1 MDLGL
6 TNKNFLITGASGGIG
21 ASCAR
26 EFASEGANL
35 VLHYHKNEAA
45 AQELAKSIPC
55 ESLVAGA
62 DLSQEGEVD
71 RLYERI
77 ADELGELEG
86 IVVNAGIWCV
96 DTVPVHEMSLA
107 QWQETMEINLT
118 SAFLTC
124 RGFLR
129 QLAKKPR
136 KTASIVLIASTAG
149 LFGEEG
155 HCDYSASKAAM
166 AHGMTASLKN
176 EIVRLSPHG
185 RVNCVCPGWVLTPM
199 AEKSLTDPEVLVR
212 ATATIAMGKVAT
224 AEDIARAILYL
235 SSDQASGHVSGSI
248 LPVSGGMEGR
258 LLHP

>member
-6 TNKNFLITGASGGIG
+6 TKKNFLITGASGGIG
-21 ASCAR
+21 SSCAH
-26 EFASEGANL
+26 EFAAEGANL
-35 VLHYHKNEAA
+35 ALHYHSNHSAA
-45 AQELAKSIPC
+45 EELAENISTETC
-55 ESLVAGA
+55 VVGG
-62 DLSQEGEVD
+62 DLGQETDVD
-71 RLYERI
+71 RVYSQIESS
-77 ADELGELEG
+77 LGELDG

-96 DTVPVHEMSLA
+96 DKVPVHEMSLA
-107 QWQETMEINLT
+107 QWQQTLETNLT
-118 SAFLTC
+118 GAFLTC

-129 QLAKKPR
+129 QLARKPR
-136 KTASIVLIASTAG
+136 ETGSIVLIASTAG

-176 EIVRLSPHG
+176 EIVRLAPRG

-199 AEKSLTDPEVLVR
+199 AERSLADPEVLAT
-212 ATATIAMGKVAT
+212 ATATIAMGKVAQP
-224 AEDIARAILYL
+224 EDVARAVLYL
-235 SSDQASGHVSGSI
+235 SSEKASGHVSGNI